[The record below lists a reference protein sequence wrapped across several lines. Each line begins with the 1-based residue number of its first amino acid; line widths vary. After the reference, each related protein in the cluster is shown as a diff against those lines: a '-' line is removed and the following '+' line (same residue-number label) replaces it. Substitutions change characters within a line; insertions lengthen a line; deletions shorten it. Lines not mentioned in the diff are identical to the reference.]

1 MLQERISEL
10 GSGILKIKKNEVNLI
25 GFMSSERL
33 YDYYDKNI
41 DCHFS
46 HGIYPN
52 RELNWGKI
60 QDNAIFIVLNEEN
73 EVVNK
78 YQFLVIK
85 KDTVKYKD
93 KNNTNRTKTY
103 TIRKCN
109 FTGLYNF
116 IAREAIVN
124 DGKKTAV
131 EDNKIFKSLDELN
144 KFFVNTFDIEL
155 SYNEK

>member
-10 GSGILKIKKNEVNLI
+10 GSGILQIRGNEVYLT
-25 GFMSSERL
+25 GFMSPERL
-33 YDYYDKNI
+33 HDYYDKNI

-60 QDNAIFIVLNEEN
+60 QDNAMFIVLNKDN

-85 KDTVKYKD
+85 KDIVRYKD
-93 KNNTNRTKTY
+93 KDNTNRIKTY
-103 TIRKCN
+103 IIRKCQ

-116 IAREAIVN
+116 IARETIFT
-124 DGKKTAV
+124 DGKKTTV
-131 EDNKIFKSLDELN
+131 EDNKIFNSLDELN
-144 KFFVNTFDIEL
+144 KFFINTFGTEFK
-155 SYNEK
+155 YNEN